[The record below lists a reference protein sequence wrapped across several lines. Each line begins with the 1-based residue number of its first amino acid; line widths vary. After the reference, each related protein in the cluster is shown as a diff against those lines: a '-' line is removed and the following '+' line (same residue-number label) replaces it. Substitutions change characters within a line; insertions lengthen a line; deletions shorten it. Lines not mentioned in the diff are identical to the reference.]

1 MGIVDD
7 KIKDLKERE
16 KKILKMGG
24 EKAIAKE
31 REKGKLTARERLD
44 LLFDAGTF
52 REIDMFVS
60 HRCTNF
66 GMEKID
72 IPSDGV
78 VTGHGMVDG
87 RPVFANLLMN
97 YIAWQDRIGRK
108 GKVPYHPFDSVI
120 GIRQRDASSRR
131 RV

>member
-7 KIKDLKERE
+7 RIKDLKERE

-44 LLFDAGTF
+44 LLFDSGTF

-66 GMEKID
+66 GMEKIE

-78 VTGHGMVDG
+78 VTGHG
-87 RPVFANLLMN
+87 
-97 YIAWQDRIGRK
+97 
-108 GKVPYHPFDSVI
+108 
-120 GIRQRDASSRR
+120 
-131 RV
+131 